1 KRPIAGVQELGF
13 NYITQQQV
21 FATAEQIGNV
31 EHTHGGQQHHQAT
44 GHYSGRS
51 QRQGDAPEALESVG
65 SQVPCRL
72 QKAQVQL
79 LQSGVE
85 GQNHKGQEYVTQTQD
100 HGKLRV
106 QQLQGLLDNAQLDQ
120 AGVNQAAVAENKL
133 QCVG

>member
-1 KRPIAGVQELGF
+1 
-13 NYITQQQV
+13 
-21 FATAEQIGNV
+21 
-31 EHTHGGQQHHQAT
+31 
-44 GHYSGRS
+44 GRS

-133 QCVG
+133 QCVGAHQRVGPERNNHQKQYRRAPARGQVHYAHGKRIADQQANQCGQQ